1 MIDALYN
8 KMAIPESC
16 YLGKRVFKKL
26 FFENAKLNSTDK
38 KAFKEDID
46 IIIWQYTLKPTT
58 IQIQSYEDNEREY
71 PEVAVLQINF
81 KNSKRYK
88 RVARV
93 IHRAIPYPLVL
104 IFSDNKNCT
113 LSLAPKRFSQV
124 EKEAIIAE
132 EFFTTGW
139 MNLTSPTKIQEHFL
153 NSLAMKDLPHT
164 HFFAFYSALIE
175 RFVALDCARFSGKFE
190 LNSKAD
196 KQQSKKNILNE
207 CHKLELQILEIR
219 SKIKKETQFNRKV
232 ELNSKIKKLEQK
244 LNDKIKV
251 IT

>member
-1 MIDALYN
+1 MIDVLYK

-26 FFENAKLNSTDK
+26 FFENIKLAGTDK

-46 IIIWQYTLKPTT
+46 TIIWQYTLKPLT
-58 IQIQSYEDNEREY
+58 IQIQSYEDDEREY
-71 PEVAVLQINF
+71 LEVAVLQINF

-88 RVARV
+88 RVAKV

-104 IFSDNKNCT
+104 IFSSEKNCA
-113 LSLAPKRFSQV
+113 LGLATKRFSQA
-124 EKEAIIAE
+124 EKGAIVVE

-139 MNLTSPTKIQEHFL
+139 ISLISPTEIQEHFL
-153 NSLAMKDLPHT
+153 ESLAISGLPHT

-175 RFVALDCARFSGKFE
+175 RFVALDCAKFSGKFI
-190 LNSKAD
+190 LNSEAD
-196 KQQSKKNILNE
+196 QQQFRKNILTE
-207 CHKLELQILEIR
+207 CHGLELQISEIR
-219 SKIKKETQFNRKV
+219 LKIKKETQFNRKV

-244 LNDKIKV
+244 LNDEVKV
-251 IT
+251 L